1 MKVVDVVSIEE
12 LKTIY
17 KQGVE
22 ANAIQVARVKDSE
35 GNSLQFNII
44 VGKGLYQIGN
54 KAIYVQPDHCIL
66 PISLFS
72 EFYFPGGDEAK
83 SKLGK
88 KGRIRAV
95 KFNFSFEGESDPI
108 YSNGI
113 LIPMDEFNK
122 YAEGKDIDMSDLQK
136 SLNIIKYVADDSADG
151 SMKSGMAAGEIPY
164 FLYKTDEN
172 RCELNKRIIDEC
184 YRSKEILSFTQ
195 KRDGSSLS
203 IFFKI
208 ENGEERIGV
217 CSREME
223 KKLDQRYVSA
233 YKDGEFLLHRYFHK
247 ETNEKGWYNDFNQKF
262 YTDAEAES
270 QFEKVM
276 TESRCSFVEV
286 TKKYGYLDKLIDFC
300 RANNVQLALRG
311 ELIGAGNKG
320 SGNKLNTD
328 AKGESHVVWF
338 GVDDLSTGFA
348 QRIHYGD
355 KFNLKYV
362 CESMGLEYT
371 QELFEGVFSY
381 NEIIK
386 KSNEYFKEVK
396 AKTGQIIEGMVIR
409 TKFSNKLSVK
419 CINNEYDSK
428 S

>member
-1 MKVVDVVSIEE
+1 MKPVDFVTIESLIPIFKNGE
-12 LKTIY
+12 P
-17 KQGVE
+17 

-35 GNSLQFNII
+35 GNSCQFNIV
-44 VGKGLYQIGN
+44 VGKGLYQIGDR
-54 KAIYVQPDHCIL
+54 ALYIL
-66 PISLFS
+66 PDFSIPPVSLFS
-72 EFYFPGGDEAK
+72 EYYFPGGDETK

-95 KFNFSFEGESDPI
+95 KFNFSFAGESSPI

-136 SLNIIKYVADDSADG
+136 SLNVVKYVADDSVDG

-164 FLYKTDEN
+164 FLYKTNEN

-184 YRSKEILSFTQ
+184 YEANEVLSFTQ
-195 KRDGSSLS
+195 KRDGSSIT

-233 YKDGEFLLHRYFHK
+233 YKDGEFLLHRYFHQ
-247 ETNEKGWYNDFNQKF
+247 ETNEKGWYNDFTQKF
-262 YTDAEAES
+262 YTDSEVES

-276 TESRCSFVEV
+276 TEAKDSFVETV
-286 TKKYGYLDKLIDFC
+286 KKQGYLDKLIEYC
-300 RANNVQLALRG
+300 RTNNVQLALRG

-320 SGNKLNTD
+320 SSNKLNMD
-328 AKGESHVVWF
+328 AKGDSKVVWF
-338 GVDDLSTGFA
+338 GVDDLSSGFS
-348 QRIHYGD
+348 QRLHYKD
-355 KFNLKYV
+355 MYNLKKV
-362 CESMGLEYT
+362 CEDMGLEYT
-371 QELFEGVFSY
+371 QELWEGVFSY
-381 NEIIK
+381 DEIMR
-386 KSNEYFKEVK
+386 KSNDYFKEVR
-396 AKTGQIIEGMVIR
+396 AKTGQIVEGVVIR
-409 TKFSNKLSVK
+409 TKTSNRLSCK
-419 CINNEYDSK
+419 YISNEYDSK
-428 S
+428 A